1 MSLPLDEFHI
11 VWRLAEAASKQVCR
25 RVIRS
30 LQEMTDGL
38 HSGDDSCLTN
48 AWEELC
54 VQIQYE
60 QSFYWD
66 AYEKTVRL
74 ELAQEVE
81 KLPVYEREAIWLQTR
96 EGKDWDAEDE
106 ESRDRYPVVEDEI
119 VEYLKDEYVYPA
131 AGAWSNKRI
140 RKYLESY

>member
-1 MSLPLDEFHI
+1 MTPTLSESLI
-11 VWRLAEAASKQVCR
+11 VSRTAEVACQ
-25 RVIRS
+25 RVSSRAIRT
-30 LQEMTDGL
+30 LQKMTEGL
-38 HSGDDSCLTN
+38 QSGDDSGLTN

-66 AYEKTVRL
+66 AYEGTVRQV
-74 ELAQEVE
+74 LAQEVE
-81 KLPVYEREAIWLQTR
+81 KLPVYECEAIWLQTP

-119 VEYLKDEYVYPA
+119 VEYLKDEYVYSA
-131 AGAWSNKRI
+131 AGKWSNERI